1 MAMIFQDLKFA
12 LRMLRKNPWFAI
24 VAALTLALGIGANSA
39 IFSVVNTVLL
49 QPLPYKDPGS
59 LVYLAGVVRQTGAVG
74 ANLSF
79 TKFSQIKEQ
88 SKTLQGTA
96 AFYATSVSLETGREP
111 EALNAAR
118 ASGELFK
125 VLGIRS
131 IRGRD
136 FLPEEETLGAAGVAI
151 ITDGFWHSHF
161 AGDPAAVGKSL
172 TLDGQVVTTVGI
184 LPPSFRFPLQFP
196 EPDIWMPRV
205 SDPTFLRPE
214 QVRSGAGY
222 LGVIARLHSGVTLAE
237 AKAELDTIDARY
249 RSQFTGFV
257 DAEKF
262 GVSTVPL
269 EESLV
274 GPLRPGFAVLLAAVG
289 FLLLIACANVA
300 NLLLARATSRE
311 REMALR
317 KALGASGGRL
327 VRQLLSESVLLSLL
341 GGILG
346 VMLAAGIL
354 PAVRAFSPGSVPRLA
369 ETRLDANVLLF
380 SVLLSAVTGVV
391 FGLVPALQA
400 TSGNLQESLKEGARG
415 ASGGGHR
422 GRLRAGLVVAEMAVA
437 LVLMTGAGLL
447 MQSFSR
453 LMKVNPGFSSDHR
466 MTFLLNLPPNRYA
479 DPEIQRQFYRQVLE
493 RVKSVPGVDSAG
505 VTSYLPLAGAIRFV
519 YFCPEDTVCQGVGK
533 DPLTSLRQVSSG
545 YFETVRTPLLQGR
558 VFNERDNATAPPV
571 AIVNQTIADHYWP
584 GKNPIGKHIANSR
597 DMIQREVVG
606 VVSDVK
612 FNALNI
618 VNSEEIY
625 VPLEQVPWPT
635 TTLIVYSPGD
645 PQAMVSGVRSKIA
658 EMDSNLPVTNIAS
671 WDSIVASS
679 VAQPRVLS
687 EFVGVFAGFAL
698 LLAAIGIYG
707 VMAYSVAART
717 REMGIRMSLGAE
729 PADIVKLIV
738 GQGMRLALLGVCIGI
753 AASLVLTRL
762 ISTLL
767 FGIKATDPAAFLLAA
782 VVLAMTALAACYLPA
797 RRATRVDPIVVLRFE

>member
-1 MAMIFQDLKFA
+1 
-12 LRMLRKNPWFAI
+12 
-24 VAALTLALGIGANSA
+24 
-39 IFSVVNTVLL
+39 
-49 QPLPYKDPGS
+49 
-59 LVYLAGVVRQTGAVG
+59 
-74 ANLSF
+74 
-79 TKFSQIKEQ
+79 
-88 SKTLQGTA
+88 
-96 AFYATSVSLETGREP
+96 
-111 EALNAAR
+111 
-118 ASGELFK
+118 
-125 VLGIRS
+125 
-131 IRGRD
+131 
-136 FLPEEETLGAAGVAI
+136 
-151 ITDGFWHSHF
+151 
-161 AGDPAAVGKSL
+161 
-172 TLDGQVVTTVGI
+172 
-184 LPPSFRFPLQFP
+184 
-196 EPDIWMPRV
+196 
-205 SDPTFLRPE
+205 
-214 QVRSGAGY
+214 
-222 LGVIARLHSGVTLAE
+222 
-237 AKAELDTIDARY
+237 
-249 RSQFTGFV
+249 
-257 DAEKF
+257 
-262 GVSTVPL
+262 
-269 EESLV
+269 
-274 GPLRPGFAVLLAAVG
+274 
-289 FLLLIACANVA
+289 
-300 NLLLARATSRE
+300 
-311 REMALR
+311 
-317 KALGASGGRL
+317 
-327 VRQLLSESVLLSLL
+327 
-341 GGILG
+341 
-346 VMLAAGIL
+346 
-354 PAVRAFSPGSVPRLA
+354 
-369 ETRLDANVLLF
+369 
-380 SVLLSAVTGVV
+380 
-391 FGLVPALQA
+391 
-400 TSGNLQESLKEGARG
+400 
-415 ASGGGHR
+415 
-422 GRLRAGLVVAEMAVA
+422 MAVA